1 MTQRDSSATVRKKLL
16 IAAAEIFADKG
27 FRHATIAE
35 ICTRAGANI
44 AAVNYHFGNKENLYK
59 KSWRHAFLESLKDYP
74 LDGGVGKDSP
84 PEEQLF
90 GQVRSLLMRV
100 SDEKNKEFWFIQ
112 REMSNPTGLLEEV
125 VEEVI
130 KPLKERM
137 STIVREILSPQA
149 TEMEVFFCEISIMS
163 QCLDPM
169 IAGQR
174 KMKQLE
180 KAQGRSFKMIDIEAY
195 SVHVTKFCLAGM
207 RDIRKQIEKR
217 TKSSK
222 TNS

>member
-1 MTQRDSSATVRKKLL
+1 MTQRDSSATVQKNLL

-59 KSWRHAFLESLKDYP
+59 KSWRYAFLESLKDYP

-84 PEEQLF
+84 PEDQLF
-90 GQVRSLLMRV
+90 GHVKSLLMRV
-100 SDEKNKEFWFIQ
+100 ADENNKEFWFIQ
-112 REMSNPTGLLEEV
+112 REISNPTGLLEEV

-130 KPLKERM
+130 KPLKEIM
-137 STIVREILSPQA
+137 SIIVREILGPHA
-149 TEMEVFFCEISIMS
+149 TETEVLFCEISIMS

-174 KMKQLE
+174 KMKELE
-180 KAQGRSFKMIDIEAY
+180 TAKGRSSKMIDIEAY
-195 SVHVTKFCLAGM
+195 AAHVTKFCLAGM
-207 RDIRKQIEKR
+207 RDLRRQIEKR
-217 TKSSK
+217 SKSSI
-222 TNS
+222 TSS